1 MAGRPVV
8 WLILSLYLATSAVP
22 AARADVTAEQV
33 RDGIERG
40 VKYLRRQQFP
50 DGSWQEI
57 TPILAGGVTA
67 LCTLAMLNAGVPK
80 DDPQIQLALGILR
93 QVPPSANYPTALQT
107 MVFAL
112 AEPEKDALLIRR
124 NVRWI
129 EEQQK
134 RDAGHRGMWGYPL
147 GNGDN
152 SNSQFA
158 ILALYEAQRAGI
170 AVNPLTLRTA
180 LSYWSQ
186 SQNSDG
192 SWGYEPGNREPAA

>member
-8 WLILSLYLATSAVP
+8 WLILTLYYLAAIAAPAV
-22 AARADVTAEQV
+22 RAEVTAEQV
-33 RDGIERG
+33 RAGIERG
-40 VKYLRRQQFP
+40 VTYLRRQQFP

-107 MVFAL
+107 MVFVL
-112 AEPEKDALLIRR
+112 AEPEKDAMLIRR

-134 RDAGHRGMWGYPL
+134 REAGHRGMWGYPI
-147 GNGDN
+147 GDGDN

-158 ILALYEAQRAGI
+158 ILARFGRRSACALLPPASTAGDRGSSTRLARA
-170 AVNPLTLRTA
+170 
-180 LSYWSQ
+180 
-186 SQNSDG
+186 
-192 SWGYEPGNREPAA
+192 